1 MQVYKPWCCGPCNY
15 CCLFCKQSLYNTQPL
30 VDFLTPELDGGAV
43 LKSGRLFRA
52 GVLGVK
58 SGEYR
63 LFDFPAA
70 RKEDEVEL
78 LQAVLASAAFPV
90 ALEPRKIKD
99 VLYVDGGVRDVT
111 PIQAAVDAGAMDIT
125 IVSGSPPAADA
136 PYLNTDTMNAVDIAL
151 RVVALMTNEI
161 IRNDLDV
168 FVKFVAPQKGITY
181 RVIQPDTPL
190 PQDPLNFD
198 QKYVVMNIRTLLMS
212 ISFFLL

>member
-1 MQVYKPWCCGPCNY
+1 M
-15 CCLFCKQSLYNTQPL
+15 FCKQSLYNTEPL
-30 VDFLTPELDGGAV
+30 AEFLAPELNQEAIR
-43 LKSGRLFRA
+43 KSGHLFRA
-52 GVLGVK
+52 GVLGIK

-70 RKEDEVEL
+70 RKEDEVDL

-90 ALEPRKIKD
+90 ALQPRKING

-125 IVSGSPPAADA
+125 IVSGSSPAADA
-136 PYLNTDTMNAVDIAL
+136 PDLNTDTMNAIDIAL
-151 RVVALMTNEI
+151 RVTALMSNEI

-168 FVKFVAPQKGITY
+168 FVKFIAPQQGIKY

-198 QKYVVMNIRTLLMS
+198 QKYVVENISMS
-212 ISFFLL
+212 VCTSRFHVLTGWFCVSFAMCAV